1 MKFKDWF
8 LSLNPEVIEAN
19 PFKCIGWCEKFFFY
33 VDKNCPVEKLI
44 EDIKNGWGPA
54 NFDVV
59 EIDFGCDGEDMWI
72 ITCNDGKCG
81 VTTEWCKSQMEQWR
95 KNGKEEKES
104 LQNMTVFE
112 MISSMTKEERSK
124 LYEALLHIDEVGLLG
139 DGLLRDLFRLILNEK
154 FWTSYNL
161 GKAEEN

>member
-8 LSLNPEVIEAN
+8 LSLSPEVLEAN

-33 VDKNCPVEKLI
+33 VDEECPIEKLI

-59 EIDFGCDGEDMWI
+59 EIDFYEDMWV

-81 VTTEWCKSQMEQWR
+81 VTTEWCKEKMTKDREEA
-95 KNGKEEKES
+95 KELKES

-112 MISSMTKEERSK
+112 MISTMTKEEQSK

-139 DGLLRDLFRLILNEK
+139 NGLLRDLFKMVQKNYWNAMQQ
-154 FWTSYNL
+154 FPS
-161 GKAEEN
+161 

>member
-33 VDKNCPVEKLI
+33 VDKECPVEKLI

-59 EIDFGCDGEDMWI
+59 EIDFYEEMWI

-81 VTTEWCKSQMEQWR
+81 VTTEWCKEKMVKDREEA
-95 KNGKEEKES
+95 KELKES

-112 MISSMTKEERSK
+112 MISSMTKEEQSK

-139 DGLLRDLFRLILNEK
+139 NGLLRDLFRMVQKNYWNSMQQ
-154 FWTSYNL
+154 FPS
-161 GKAEEN
+161 

>member
-33 VDKNCPVEKLI
+33 VDKECPVKKLI

-59 EIDFGCDGEDMWI
+59 EINFYEDMWV

-81 VTTEWCKSQMEQWR
+81 VTTEWCKKKMVKDREEA
-95 KNGKEEKES
+95 KELKES

-112 MISSMTKEERSK
+112 MISLMTKEERSK
-124 LYEALLHIDEVGLLG
+124 LYEALLHIDKVELLG
-139 DGLLRDLFRLILNEK
+139 NGLLRDLFKMVQKNYWNAMQQ
-154 FWTSYNL
+154 FPS
-161 GKAEEN
+161 